1 MDRLDVMRL
10 FVRVVETS
18 SFSRAAKAEGLVQPT
33 VSKQIASLEA
43 RLGAQLLRRTSR
55 GLSVTEAGQS
65 FYGSAVKLLDDFDQ
79 VENSVRRHQA
89 SPAGHMRVAMSAGF
103 GRMHIL
109 PRLPTLLAKY
119 PELTI
124 ETDISDRHI
133 NLVENGIDVAIRI
146 GALADSSLIARRIGS
161 GETAVVAARSYVENH
176 GEPLTLN
183 ELARHPCVAFVSAGA
198 VRPWNFQGPNGP
210 VLVQPKGPIRT
221 SDAEHIRASVLSG
234 FGFAQAPT
242 WLFPDELASGS
253 VVRVLS
259 DRAPAP
265 HAIFVVTP
273 SGRLQSSKVRV
284 FIDFLAEVFSRDELL
299 KLR

>member
-10 FVRVVETS
+10 FVRVVESS
-18 SFSRAAKAEGLVQPT
+18 SFSKAAKAEGLVQPT
-33 VSKQIASLEA
+33 VSKQIAALEA
-43 RLGAQLLRRTSR
+43 RLGVQLLRRTSR
-55 GLSVTEAGQS
+55 GLSMTEAGQS
-65 FYGSAVKLLDDFDQ
+65 FYESAAKLLDDFDQ
-79 VENSVRRHQA
+79 VENNVGRQQA
-89 SPAGHMRVAMSAGF
+89 SPIGHIRVAMSAGF

-109 PRLPTLLAKY
+109 PRLHRLLAKY

-133 NLVENGIDVAIRI
+133 NLIENGIDVAIRI

-161 GETAVVAARSYVENH
+161 GEMAVVAARSYVEAR
-176 GEPLTLN
+176 GEPRTLD
-183 ELARHPCVAFVSAGA
+183 ELAHQDCVAFISEGV
-198 VRPWNFQGPNGP
+198 VRNWNFQGPGGP
-210 VLVQPKGPIRT
+210 ILIQPKGPIRT

-234 FGFAQAPT
+234 FGFAQAPA

-259 DRAPAP
+259 DYAPAP
-265 HAIFVVTP
+265 HAIFAVTP

-284 FIDFLAEVFSRDELL
+284 FIDFLAEAFSQDELL